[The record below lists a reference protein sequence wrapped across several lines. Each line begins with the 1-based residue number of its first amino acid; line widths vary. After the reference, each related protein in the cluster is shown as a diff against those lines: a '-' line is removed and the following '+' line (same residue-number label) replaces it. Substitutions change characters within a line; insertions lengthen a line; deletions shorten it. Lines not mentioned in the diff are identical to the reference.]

1 MSVSSSKKVIF
12 AALAGNSLIAVT
24 KLAAAIFTGSSAML
38 SEAIHSAV
46 DTGNQGLL
54 LYGLKRSGRA
64 PDKQH
69 PFGYGME
76 LYFWAFV
83 VALLIFAVGSGVSI
97 YEGIHKITDPHPLTS
112 VYINYIVLGLAIVF
126 EAGAW
131 YVAFRAFRHQ
141 KGSRTL
147 WRAIRASKDPSIFAV
162 LLEDTAALL
171 GLLIA
176 LVGIFLGEVLGIPE
190 LDGVASILIGLLLAA
205 IAILLAIETKGLLV
219 GESADPRL
227 VERLQLTAGKSPG
240 VRRVNEVLTMHLGPH
255 DILLNLSVDFRDS
268 LTAEEIEDE
277 IEAME
282 RRIRKAVPEVKRI
295 FVEAQSR
302 QSHRREKTRFQ
313 REIQDKDT

>member
-1 MSVSSSKKVIF
+1 MSASSKKVIY
-12 AALAGNSLIAVT
+12 AALAGNGLIAIT
-24 KLAAAIFTGSSAML
+24 KSVAAVITGSSAML

-64 PDKQH
+64 ADRQH

-83 VALLIFAVGSGVSI
+83 VALLIFAVGAGVSI

-112 VYINYIVLGLAIVF
+112 VYVNYIVLGLAIVF
-126 EAGAW
+126 ESFAW
-131 YVAFRAFRHQ
+131 YIAFREFQHQ
-141 KGSRTL
+141 RGTRTL

-171 GLLIA
+171 GLFIA
-176 LVGIFLGEVLGIPE
+176 LIGIFLGEYLGIPE
-190 LDGVASILIGLLLAA
+190 LDGVASILIGLLLAT
-205 IAILLAIETKGLLV
+205 IAIVLAIETKGLLV
-219 GESADPRL
+219 GESADPKL

-240 VRRVNEVLTMHLGPH
+240 VHRVNEVLTMHLGPR
-255 DILLNLSVDFRDS
+255 DILLNVSVDFEDS
-268 LTAEEIEDE
+268 LTAEELEVE
-277 IEAME
+277 IEQME
-282 RRIRKAVPEVKRI
+282 QRIRKAIPEVKRI

-302 QSHRREKTRFQ
+302 QSHRREKNRFQ
-313 REIQDKDT
+313 REISQDKG

>member
-1 MSVSSSKKVIF
+1 MSAASKKVIY
-12 AALAGNSLIAVT
+12 AALVGNFLIAVT
-24 KLAAAIFTGSSAML
+24 KCAAAIFTGSSAML

-64 PDKQH
+64 ADKQH

-97 YEGIHKITDPHPLTS
+97 YEGVQKIMDPHPLTS

-126 EAGAW
+126 EGVAW
-131 YVAFRAFRHQ
+131 YIAYREFSRQ
-141 KGSRTL
+141 KGSRSL
-147 WRAIRASKDPSIFAV
+147 WRGIRASKDPSIFAV
-162 LLEDTAALL
+162 LLEDSAALL
-171 GLLIA
+171 GLIIA
-176 LVGIFLGEVLGIPE
+176 LIGIFLSEYLGIPE
-190 LDGVASILIGLLLAA
+190 LDGVASILIGLLLAG

-227 VERLQLTAGKSPG
+227 VERLHLTAGKSPG
-240 VRRVNEVLTMHLGPH
+240 VRRINEVLTMHLGPQ

-268 LTAEEIEDE
+268 LTSDQIEEE

-282 RRIRKAVPEVKRI
+282 QRLRRAAPEIKRI
-295 FVEAQSR
+295 FIEAQSR
-302 QSHRREKTRFQ
+302 QSHRREKTRFE
-313 REIQDKDT
+313 REMRNKED

>member
-64 PDKQH
+64 ADRQH

-131 YVAFRAFRHQ
+131 YVAFREFRHQ
-141 KGSRTL
+141 QGSRTL

-171 GLLIA
+171 GLVIA
-176 LVGIFLGEVLGIPE
+176 LVGIYLGEALGIPE
-190 LDGVASILIGLLLAA
+190 LDGVASVLIGLLLAA
-205 IAILLAIETKGLLV
+205 IAILLAVETKGLLV

-240 VRRVNEVLTMHLGPH
+240 VRQVNEVLTMHLGPR

-268 LTAEEIEDE
+268 LTAEEIEEE

-313 REIQDKDT
+313 REIQDRDS